1 MKNEEISDSQAN
13 QKFRKDNSSDIN
25 SKIPKGI
32 FTCNSSFFIINSSFK
47 KKGRDFLEK
56 LPREFYNRDS
66 VTVAKDLLGKNLV
79 HVVEGEKLIGKI
91 VEVEAYMGPDDK
103 AAHSYNNR
111 RTERN
116 EIMYGGPGF
125 SYVYIIYGM
134 YNCMNVVVEQPG
146 KPQAILI
153 RALEPVEGLES
164 MSRYRYGKNYEE
176 LSRRERLGLTS
187 GPGKL
192 CMALNIDRSHNG
204 LDLCEDRLYITRDDK
219 EQIFEIVSTTRIN
232 IDYAE
237 EAKDFPWRFY
247 IEDNPF
253 VSKK

>member
-1 MKNEEISDSQAN
+1 MITHSSLYFGGIMK
-13 QKFRKDNSSDIN
+13 KFN
-25 SKIPKGI
+25 
-32 FTCNSSFFIINSSFK
+32 
-47 KKGRDFLEK
+47 
-56 LPREFYNRDS
+56 REFYNRDS
-66 VTVAKDLLGKNLV
+66 VTVAKELLGKYLV

-91 VEVEAYMGPDDK
+91 AEVEAYMGPTDK

-116 EIMYGGPGF
+116 EIMYGGPGY

-134 YNCMNVVVEQPG
+134 YNCMNVVVEEPE

-153 RALEPVEGLES
+153 RALEPVEGMES
-164 MSRYRYGKNYEE
+164 MSKFRYEKE
-176 LSRRERLGLTS
+176 LEQLTKREKLGLTS

-192 CMALNIDRSHNG
+192 CRALNIDRSHNG
-204 LDLCEDRLYITRDDK
+204 LDLCGDELYILHDDN
-219 EQIFEIVSTTRIN
+219 EESFEIVATTRIN

-237 EAKDFPWRFY
+237 EAKDFLWRFY
-247 IEDNPF
+247 IKNNPY

>member
-1 MKNEEISDSQAN
+1 MK
-13 QKFRKDNSSDIN
+13 
-25 SKIPKGI
+25 
-32 FTCNSSFFIINSSFK
+32 
-47 KKGRDFLEK
+47 K
-56 LPREFYNRDS
+56 LSRQFYNRDS
-66 VTVAKDLLGKNLV
+66 VTVAKELLGKYLV
-79 HVVEGEKLIGKI
+79 HVVEGEKLIGRI
-91 VEVEAYMGPDDK
+91 AEVEAYMGPSDK

-134 YNCMNVVVEQPG
+134 YNCMNVVVEEPG

-153 RALEPVEGLES
+153 RALEPVEGLEA
-164 MSRYRYGKNYEE
+164 MSRFRYGKNYEE
-176 LSRRERLGLTS
+176 LAKREKIGLTS

-192 CMALNIDRSHNG
+192 CMAMNIDRSHNG
-204 LDLCEDRLYITRDDK
+204 LDLCEDRLFIAED
-219 EQIFEIVSTTRIN
+219 ENEAPFEMISTTRIN

-247 IEDNPF
+247 IKDNPY

>member
-1 MKNEEISDSQAN
+1 MK
-13 QKFRKDNSSDIN
+13 
-25 SKIPKGI
+25 
-32 FTCNSSFFIINSSFK
+32 
-47 KKGRDFLEK
+47 K

-66 VTVAKDLLGKNLV
+66 VTVAKELLGKYLV
-79 HVVEGEKLIGKI
+79 HIVEEEKLVGKI
-91 VEVEAYMGPDDK
+91 VEVEAYMGPTDK

-153 RALEPVEGLES
+153 RGLEPIEGLEV
-164 MSRYRYGKNYEE
+164 MSKFRHGKSYEE
-176 LSRRERLGLTS
+176 LSKREIIGLTS

-192 CMALNIDRSHNG
+192 CKAFNIDRSHNG
-204 LDLCEDRLYITRDDK
+204 LDLCGDELYIVEENEK
-219 EQIFEIVSTTRIN
+219 SVFETVSTTRIN

-247 IEDNPF
+247 IKDNPY

>member
-1 MKNEEISDSQAN
+1 M
-13 QKFRKDNSSDIN
+13 QK
-25 SKIPKGI
+25 
-32 FTCNSSFFIINSSFK
+32 
-47 KKGRDFLEK
+47 LE
-56 LPREFYNRDS
+56 REFYNRDS
-66 VTVAKDLLGKNLV
+66 VTVAKELLGKYLV
-79 HVVEGEKLIGKI
+79 HVVENEELIGKI
-91 VEVEAYMGPDDK
+91 VEVEAYMGPTDK

-111 RTERN
+111 RTDRN

-153 RALEPVEGLES
+153 RALEPTKGMKA
-164 MSRYRYGKNYEE
+164 MSRFRYGKAYEE
-176 LSRRERLGLTS
+176 LSKKEKLGLTS

-192 CMALNIDRSHNG
+192 CKALNVDRTQNG
-204 LDLCEDRLYITRDDK
+204 LDLCGEKLYILKDK
-219 EQIFEIVSTTRIN
+219 SEEAFEMVSSTRIN

-237 EAKDFPWRFY
+237 EAKDFQWRFY
-247 IEDNPF
+247 IKGNPY